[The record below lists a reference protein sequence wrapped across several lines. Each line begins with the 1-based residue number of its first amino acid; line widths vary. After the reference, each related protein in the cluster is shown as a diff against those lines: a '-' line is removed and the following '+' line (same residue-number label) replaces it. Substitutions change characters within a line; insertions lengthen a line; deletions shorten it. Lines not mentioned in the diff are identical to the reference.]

1 MVELYIKGLAL
12 FSALCHPDFMR
23 VDPQLTKAMCKQ
35 LVLAPPGDLCNFF
48 HTGREFPGAK
58 TVQILALQ

>member
-1 MVELYIKGLAL
+1 MVELYNKGLAL
-12 FSALCHPDFMR
+12 LSDLCHPDFMR

-35 LVLAPPGDLCNFF
+35 LVLASPGDLHNSF

-58 TVQILALQ
+58 AVQTLALQ